1 METPSPFPSK
11 KKRRLPGD
19 LTFSQ
24 IRERML
30 RVDHAG
36 ELGAKYIYKGQLAV
50 LKNHS
55 VAPTLQHMLDQE
67 KEHLAYFQGA
77 LKKHSMRP
85 SLLSP
90 LWRVAGFAAGAATA
104 ALGKEAAMACTVAVE
119 DVIEEHYASQEDF
132 LRAEEKDP
140 ELLEK
145 ISQFRQEEQE
155 HRETGLDH
163 GAEKAPGY
171 PLLSKM
177 IKLGT
182 RAAIEVAK
190 RI

>member
-1 METPSPFPSK
+1 METLPSVPSK
-11 KKRRLPGD
+11 KRRCLPGD
-19 LTFSQ
+19 RTFSQ
-24 IRERML
+24 ERERIL

-36 ELGAKYIYKGQLAV
+36 ELGAKFLYKGQLAI
-50 LKNHS
+50 LKNHP

-67 KEHLAYFQGA
+67 KEHLAYFQSA
-77 LKKHSMRP
+77 LEKNSMRP

-90 LWRVAGFAAGAATA
+90 LWRVAGFAVGAATA

-119 DVIEEHYASQEDF
+119 EVIEEHYASQEDF
-132 LRAEEKDP
+132 LREEGEDP

-145 ISQFRQEEQE
+145 IEQFRQEELE
-155 HRETGLDH
+155 HRDTGLDH
-163 GAEKAPGY
+163 GAEQAPVY
-171 PLLSKM
+171 PLLSKV
-177 IKLGT
+177 IKFGT